1 MINLAT
7 SAEVLYYILINKVI
21 SILKIA
27 FLLALSIFE
36 IETLVILM
44 LIFCMFASSR
54 GKSVFRV
61 FNQVSIR
68 ITCLGVYTPLHPT
81 FI

>member
-1 MINLAT
+1 MSNAKRR
-7 SAEVLYYILINKVI
+7 YDILIIVI
-21 SILKIA
+21 SVLKIA

-36 IETLVILM
+36 IDTLGILM

-61 FNQVSIR
+61 FNQVRYKPACVASEI
-68 ITCLGVYTPLHPT
+68 C
-81 FI
+81 